1 MARLVAHGF
10 KQKPGI
16 DFLHTYAPLVSLSMV
31 RLVLSFA
38 VANGYDIHQ
47 LDLVAAFR
55 ESEIKDEIYLQLPL
69 GFRIVSGA
77 IQDSNLCRVAYTGKH
92 EPVCVRI
99 LKSLYGLRQSAL
111 NWYDKLDSELIRNG
125 FRKSDWEAGVY
136 YQGELVL
143 LVWVDDILF
152 VGGRSAVQ
160 ATRKIYEKTF
170 MIQDMGH
177 ITHFLGMRATGDMRT
192 KVISLDQSGYISQVL
207 GRFQMGGATGVS
219 APLDQ
224 GMSLL
229 RRNGRMTTVVEA
241 EGAVRKEEN
250 LLKDYQVEEQVD

>member
-38 VANGYDIHQ
+38 AANGYDIHQ
-47 LDLVAAFR
+47 LDLVAAFW

-69 GFRIVSGA
+69 GFRIVSEA
-77 IQDSNLCRVAYTGKH
+77 IQDSNLCRVAYTSKH

-125 FRKSDWEAGVY
+125 FRKSDWEAGVFLRGSWFFLY
-136 YQGELVL
+136 GWMIFCLLGGEARYRQQERFSKKHLRFGI
-143 LVWVDDILF
+143 W
-152 VGGRSAVQ
+152 
-160 ATRKIYEKTF
+160 
-170 MIQDMGH
+170 
-177 ITHFLGMRATGDMRT
+177 
-192 KVISLDQSGYISQVL
+192 VISLIFWGCELPAI
-207 GRFQMGGATGVS
+207 
-219 APLDQ
+219 
-224 GMSLL
+224 
-229 RRNGRMTTVVEA
+229 
-241 EGAVRKEEN
+241 
-250 LLKDYQVEEQVD
+250 